1 MIPYIQPI
9 FIPDENHLDINI
21 ESIKTFGNYIKEF
34 PYDVKCV
41 FGGWAKSPKWFSEI
55 CCMIQKN
62 IPDDI
67 ILEIKAY
74 DKNYGKAYVVNDLYR
89 SINTHKF
96 KYFLTADSD
105 IQFSPKIC
113 NIFEKLHSIAENFTE
128 ETKKKLGLISLNLED
143 EQCHI
148 IKQLKKEYHVLTSD
162 GTKEKLIYNASGAH
176 IAGGCIFVSRSAWD
190 EVGGYKEL
198 SVYGGHDGTLLS
210 DMNQKKY
217 MCVVSPELSVIHPR
231 NKDVLYRRHKQ
242 QLQKTKDGKSLKQTM
257 VQTEDFW
264 KNRNL

>member
-1 MIPYIQPI
+1 
-9 FIPDENHLDINI
+9 
-21 ESIKTFGNYIKEF
+21 
-34 PYDVKCV
+34 
-41 FGGWAKSPKWFSEI
+41 
-55 CCMIQKN
+55 MIQKN

-162 GTKEKLIYNASGAH
+162 
-176 IAGGCIFVSRSAWD
+176 
-190 EVGGYKEL
+190 
-198 SVYGGHDGTLLS
+198 
-210 DMNQKKY
+210 MNQKKY
-217 MCVVSPELSVIHPR
+217 MYVVSPELSVIHPR